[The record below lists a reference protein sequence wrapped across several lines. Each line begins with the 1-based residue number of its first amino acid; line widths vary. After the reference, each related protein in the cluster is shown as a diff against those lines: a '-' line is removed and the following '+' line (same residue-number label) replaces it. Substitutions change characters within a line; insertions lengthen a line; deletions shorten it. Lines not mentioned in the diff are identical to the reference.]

1 MCGGIGIKKCYK
13 KKERMK
19 IMEANKGTWGGVR
32 AGAGRKLT
40 APEGIPRK
48 QHQLRASDSEWEK
61 IRLFAS
67 IVKKSPELADKML
80 AMAK

>member
-1 MCGGIGIKKCYK
+1 
-13 KKERMK
+13 
-19 IMEANKGTWGGVR
+19 MEEDKNTWGGAR
-32 AGAGRKLT
+32 TGAGRKAT
-40 APEGIPRK
+40 SPEGVPRK

-80 AMAK
+80 AMAE